1 VGVGVHDVDVVE
13 CIVDGEFEGEL
24 KIAGD
29 VEVDKGQFFVGVVFP
44 GDGHVRVAGLV
55 EPLVEE
61 ILQVLAADGL
71 HGFLEIGAGGVPV
84 AVSGIIS
91 GDAFPEEAVADR
103 TTEHMQ
109 YPAALFIVIRV
120 EELHVIA
127 FNSSVDDGGE
137 AGLFIGDDLF
147 AVCLKAFDEGVG
159 AVSIFQVT
167 EGHVGGEAFA
177 EPEVFPPAFGGCV
190 AEPLV
195 GYFVGHEGFDVW
207 GAD

>member
-1 VGVGVHDVDVVE
+1 MMDGAIDAVVE
-13 CIVDGEFEGEL
+13 
-24 KIAGD
+24 GD
-29 VEVDKGQFFVGVVFP
+29 VIRTSVLEGQGECFFVGMVLP
-44 GDGHVRVAGLV
+44 GDAEVRVTGLV

-71 HGFLEIGAGGVPV
+71 HGFLEIGARGVPV

-91 GDAFPEEAVADR
+91 RDAFPEEAVAYC

-109 YPAALFIVIRV
+109 YPAALFIVVGV
-120 EELHVIA
+120 EELHIIA

-177 EPEVFPPAFGGCV
+177 EPEVFPLAFGGGV

-195 GYFVGHEGFDVW
+195 GYFVGH
-207 GAD
+207 

>member
-1 VGVGVHDVDVVE
+1 MMDGVIDGVVE
-13 CIVDGEFEGEL
+13 REAVIGSVLECER
-24 KIAGD
+24 
-29 VEVDKGQFFVGVVFP
+29 KGFFVGMVLP
-44 GDGHVRVAGLV
+44 GDADMWVAGLV

-61 ILQVLAADGL
+61 GLQVLAAYGL

-91 GDAFPEEAVADR
+91 GDAFPEEAVAYC

-109 YPAALFIVIRV
+109 YPAALFVVVGV
-120 EELHVIA
+120 EELHIIA

-137 AGLFIGDDLF
+137 AGFFIGDDLF

-177 EPEVFPPAFGGCV
+177 EPEVFPLAFGGGV